1 MSIEFL
7 GIDTETTGLV
17 AGKNQIVDIC
27 LLLID
32 GNFEVQKELQIY
44 ALHDAD
50 AVLDPGALK
59 VNGYDPDEW
68 RNKGAM
74 SQVAMATAVYEFLK
88 PHSRLKLI
96 AHNVSFDKG
105 FLEALLLKHADPS
118 QVPFGKMVD
127 YHSLD
132 SMCIA
137 MFLDYVNSGKA
148 RKSYRLGALTA
159 DYSIEHTAAH
169 EARGDIYAC
178 LNLLKAMRD
187 AVKGTLAVAPGAMK
201 EGSSFSKIIIQTN
214 SESNI
219 WEFHHG
225 AHKGRTVQDVACTD
239 VSYIRHVL
247 SFNDLSPAQRAH
259 LEHVYREKTL

>member
-1 MSIEFL
+1 VPIEFL

-17 AGKNQIVDIC
+17 AGKNQIVDLC
-27 LLLID
+27 LLKID
-32 GNFEVQKELQIY
+32 GNFEVKEELQIY
-44 ALHDAD
+44 AFPDAD
-50 AVLDPGALK
+50 AVVDPGAIK
-59 VNGYDPDEW
+59 VNGYDPEEW
-68 RNKGAM
+68 RNKGAV
-74 SQVAMATAVYEFLK
+74 SQTTMAAAVYNFLK

-105 FLEALLLKHADPS
+105 FLEALLLKHSDPS

-137 MFLDYVNSGKA
+137 MFLDYVNTGKS

-159 DYSIEHTAAH
+159 DYNIEHTGAH